1 MELQILCT
9 LATLMPTTFAMAG
22 PGLGQALHLANPRLG
37 NRRLGRDG
45 GSASSPSHARP
56 VSRSCQRQ
64 P

>member
-56 VSRSCQRQ
+56 
-64 P
+64 